1 MAWIREEKSFA
12 MVLTTIILLEL
23 ALLDLLL
30 AGVALMLRSWCLMMK
45 GCG

>member
-30 AGVALMLRSWCLMMK
+30 AGAALMLRSWCLMMK